1 MHLSIDDLKNRY
13 YAFRHGESMANVE
26 GIIVSNPD
34 VGIHRYGLSEKGRVQ
49 VQASAEKLA
58 ELIQDA
64 VIVSSDFLRAV
75 ETAELVRA
83 ALGTDSIRLDVRL
96 RERFFGKWDG
106 MHYLNYSEAWEQ
118 DEINA
123 ELEMNGAESANAVRR
138 RMEDVI
144 ASLETDFFDRNLVL
158 VSHGDPLRLIQA
170 SLCGLEMEQN
180 RTIPYFQTAEFRALN
195 P

>member
-1 MHLSIDDLKNRY
+1 
-13 YAFRHGESMANVE
+13 MANVE
-26 GIIVSNPD
+26 GIIVSDPGI
-34 VGIHRYGLSEKGRVQ
+34 GIHRYGLSEKGRVQ

-83 ALGTDSIRLDVRL
+83 ALGTESVRLDVRL
-96 RERFFGKWDG
+96 RERFFGQWEG

-144 ASLETDFFDRNLVL
+144 ASLEAVFFDRNVVL
-158 VSHGDPLRLIQA
+158 VSHGDPLRLMQA
-170 SLCGLEMEQN
+170 AFCGMEMEQN